1 MSIFKRI
8 KEGVIAPQGWTY
20 TPYEPMNT
28 LTNIE
33 IEIMKRRHADLE
45 EYLKAAP
52 QRQAYLNAYLDGL
65 QDAYEIVRAHSK
77 RIEERETPT
86 K

>member
-8 KEGVIAPQGWTY
+8 KEGFIAPPSMTY

-28 LTNIE
+28 LIDIE
-33 IEIMKRRHADLE
+33 IAIMKKRHADLE
-45 EYLKAAP
+45 EYFKAAP

-65 QDAYEIVRAHSK
+65 ADAYEIVRAHSK
-77 RIEERETPT
+77 RIEERQTPT